1 MLSDNVLREISRI
14 FIGDIPVNI
23 EGISYNYRYKTG
35 GELVD
40 IFNNEFGFSDVY
52 KSGFPSRWYYVQS
65 CLGLLQSIGELE
77 SFLSYMLNENYLA
90 LDMNLTKVESV
101 KCKKDIINFINKIAR
116 VDGIYLQ
123 LKNNKICIVKE
134 DNDLEEIGHGGFA
147 KVYRRKS
154 NDIVEKHLY
163 EELYEDKSI
172 VSRFKREFEIT
183 QSLKNLNGIVE
194 VYEYKK
200 EDNIYT
206 MKFYEQTLE
215 DYVNA
220 NNLSDKEKV
229 LIIKNILSIM
239 AQVHEMNIIHRDLSP
254 SNIFYQ
260 DSKIVIGDFGLGKN
274 LNLLYSHQTMLT
286 KALGRYQYCD
296 PEQFML
302 LREGDKKSDV
312 YSLGR
317 VINFIMTKNPMANN
331 HIFKSVT
338 EKACSTVKA
347 VRYNDAKELLNA
359 INKSINFHENEQNI
373 ENIKSSIA
381 RGEYNEQINMYIS
394 EMSIDK
400 VLKSLCEM
408 KNFDHALYEYIKVDN
423 ELALK
428 VVNQLAEE
436 YTQNRLKWEDYDKI
450 ADFMFKVVNNMNFS
464 FAIREI
470 AANVINYV
478 AKSIN
483 RFGVQEKV
491 KKLTNEG
498 VEPLIEEILQD

>member
-200 EDNIYT
+200 EDNI
-206 MKFYEQTLE
+206 
-215 DYVNA
+215 
-220 NNLSDKEKV
+220 
-229 LIIKNILSIM
+229 
-239 AQVHEMNIIHRDLSP
+239 
-254 SNIFYQ
+254 
-260 DSKIVIGDFGLGKN
+260 
-274 LNLLYSHQTMLT
+274 
-286 KALGRYQYCD
+286 
-296 PEQFML
+296 
-302 LREGDKKSDV
+302 
-312 YSLGR
+312 
-317 VINFIMTKNPMANN
+317 
-331 HIFKSVT
+331 
-338 EKACSTVKA
+338 
-347 VRYNDAKELLNA
+347 
-359 INKSINFHENEQNI
+359 
-373 ENIKSSIA
+373 
-381 RGEYNEQINMYIS
+381 
-394 EMSIDK
+394 
-400 VLKSLCEM
+400 
-408 KNFDHALYEYIKVDN
+408 
-423 ELALK
+423 
-428 VVNQLAEE
+428 
-436 YTQNRLKWEDYDKI
+436 
-450 ADFMFKVVNNMNFS
+450 
-464 FAIREI
+464 
-470 AANVINYV
+470 
-478 AKSIN
+478 
-483 RFGVQEKV
+483 
-491 KKLTNEG
+491 
-498 VEPLIEEILQD
+498 